1 MSPIATVSDGL
12 ARGRDNFLSLRH
24 ILAGCVLV
32 SHAFFVFR
40 GADVREPLLDETGL
54 DLGQHA
60 VNLFF
65 ALSGFLVVQS
75 LERRGV
81 KAYARARAL
90 RLLPGLVMATF
101 FTAFVIGPL
110 VTSLP
115 LGAYLRDS
123 GTWRFLL
130 DIVPRFNGHAT
141 LPGVFEN
148 QPAHEAMITIWT
160 IKYEIA
166 CYALLA
172 IGGVALL
179 KRWPAVVL
187 AACAFGFALM
197 SLPSRM
203 VLPDAIHSFA
213 RLGMCFALG
222 VGAWLYRRQMPLDG
236 RFVIGGIV
244 LSLALV
250 RTTLGLPVMILAECY
265 GALWLAFLPTA
276 WLGGALPIVGSDM
289 AGWLGPAKAPLALL
303 AGADFSYGIYLYG
316 FPLEQAVFQFLRP
329 SSPWLLIVQVLP
341 VVLAVA
347 LGSWLLIEKPALALK
362 SRRAGRKMPQ
372 RTPLPEGQTS

>member
-24 ILAGCVLV
+24 VLAGCVLV

-40 GADVREPLLDETGL
+40 GGGVSEPLLDETGL

-75 LERRGV
+75 LERRGTA
-81 KAYARARAL
+81 AYAKARAL
-90 RLLPGLVMATF
+90 RLLPGLVAATL
-101 FTAFVIGPL
+101 FTAFIIGPL
-110 VTSLP
+110 VTALP

-123 GTWRFLL
+123 RTWLFLL
-130 DIVPRFNGHAT
+130 EIVPRFNGHAT
-141 LPGVFEN
+141 LPGVFDGL
-148 QPAHEAMITIWT
+148 PAHEAMITIWT

-172 IGGVALL
+172 LGGAGLL
-179 KRWPAVVL
+179 KRRPAVVL
-187 AACAFGFALM
+187 GACALGFVLM
-197 SLPSRM
+197 SLPSRI
-203 VLPDAIHSFA
+203 VLPDSVHSFA

-222 VGAWLYRRQMPLDG
+222 VGAWRYRSRMPLDG
-236 RFVIGGIV
+236 RFVIGGIL
-244 LSLALV
+244 LSLALAK
-250 RTTLGLPVMILAECY
+250 TLFGLPVMILAECY
-265 GALWLAFLPTA
+265 GALWLAFLPTT
-276 WLGGALPIVGSDM
+276 WLNGPLSFMGAELTGGAGLTK
-289 AGWLGPAKAPLALL
+289 GPLTLL

-329 SSPWLLIVQVLP
+329 SSPWLLIVAVLP
-341 VVLAVA
+341 VVLMVTLA
-347 LGSWLLIEKPALALK
+347 SWLLIEKPALALK
-362 SRRAGRKMPQ
+362 PRGASRSVPQ
-372 RTPLPEGQTS
+372 LDPIPEGQTS

>member
-1 MSPIATVSDGL
+1 MSPIATVSNGL

-90 RLLPGLVMATF
+90 RLLPGLVMATL
-101 FTAFVIGPL
+101 FTAFVIGPI

-123 GTWRFLL
+123 ATWRFLV

-141 LPGVFEN
+141 LPGVFED
-148 QPAHEAMITIWT
+148 QPANEAMITIWT

-172 IGGVALL
+172 IGGFALL
-179 KRWPAVVL
+179 RRRPAIVL
-187 AACAFGFALM
+187 AACALGFALM
-197 SLPSRM
+197 SLPSRI
-203 VLPDAIHSFA
+203 VLPDAVHSFA
-213 RLGMCFALG
+213 RLGMCFAFG

-236 RFVIGGIV
+236 RFVIGGV
-244 LSLALV
+244 LLSLALA
-250 RTTLGLPVMILAECY
+250 RTTFGLPVMILAECY

-276 WLGGALPIVGSDM
+276 WPGGALSIVGSEM
-289 AGWLGPAKAPLALL
+289 AGGPGLVKAPLALL

-316 FPLEQAVFQFLRP
+316 FPLEQAIFQFLQP

-341 VVLAVA
+341 VVLIVA
-347 LGSWLLIEKPALALK
+347 LGSWLLVEKPALALK
-362 SRRAGRKMPQ
+362 SRRAVGELPQ
-372 RTPLPEGQTS
+372 SAPVAEGQTS